1 MVIPAYTTDLTLM
14 DAAENDTNWAEATAS
29 GWTAVF
35 AVTGGDTDD
44 FIQNAACNSST
55 FKTGVG
61 VLLYDNSGGITLN
74 QDDAVLIWAKWDAGP
89 GLDTDAN
96 GGMRTVMGNS
106 LSAFNSF
113 DQSGSDSYTYGGWKN
128 FATGDPADSE
138 VTPDDVVGGPTTVK
152 QFHGWAAN
160 ALSVP
165 SKGNPYKVDVIRYG
179 RCEIRV
185 NGGETNDFAIFFGM
199 ATENDLNVTSFNRWG
214 LFQAVDG
221 GYLWKGLMTLGYTSA
236 VDFRDSNAFITVDD
250 TPHCTKNFNLIEID
264 QAGSRVDWTS
274 ITFVSL
280 GTKSPGRFVMLAAAD
295 VNFVS
300 CSFSDMD
307 TFIFLSSASVLNTS
321 FIRCNT
327 ITHGGCVM
335 NGSLILEAIVAVN
348 DGALVYGAA
357 VDPDGFVD
365 DMTFSMGTVSHHAID
380 FGTAVDSSLVSITL
394 RGIAFDG
401 FGAVDDADA
410 STVRFLALSGS
421 LTLNLIDCTVDGVS
435 PVASGG
441 GQNFSV
447 DDAAGMTVTVVVAP
461 VTLLISITDEADGQP
476 IQDVQTSIHLKD
488 SPFTELMNEDSTAGG
503 LASESYAGST
513 PVDIVWKTRKSDELD
528 TPRYFAQSGLGEI
541 TTSGFTQSV
550 LMKENTIIP

>member
-1 MVIPAYTTDLTLM
+1 MVVPAYTTDLTLL
-14 DAAENDTNWAEATAS
+14 DEAQSATGWAEATAS

-61 VLLYDNSGGITLN
+61 VLLWDDGGGITLGT
-74 QDDAVLIWAKWDAGP
+74 DDAWLVWAKWDSGP

-96 GGMRTVMGNS
+96 GGIRTVAGNS

-113 DQSGSDSYTYGGWKN
+113 DQSGSNSYIYGGWKN

-138 VTPDDVVGGPTTVK
+138 VTPDDAVGSPTTTK
-152 QFHGWAAN
+152 QFFGWAAN

-165 SKGNPYKVDVIRYG
+165 SKGNPYKVGVMRYG
-179 RCEIRV
+179 RCEIQV
-185 NGGETNDFAIFFGM
+185 TGGETADFAIFSGM
-199 ATENDLNVTSFNRWG
+199 ATENDLNVTRLNRWG

-221 GYLWKGLMTLGYTSA
+221 GYLWKGLMTLGFVSA
-236 VDFRDSNAFITVDD
+236 VDFRDVNAFITIDD
-250 TPHCTKNFNLIEID
+250 TPHCTKNFNKIEID
-264 QAGSRVDWTS
+264 QASSRVDWTGV
-274 ITFVSL
+274 TFVSL
-280 GTKSPGRFVMLAAAD
+280 GTKSPGRLEMLADAD

-307 TFIFLSSASVLNTS
+307 TFIFTDTASVLDTS
-321 FIRCNT
+321 FVRCNT
-327 ITHGGCVM
+327 VTTGGAVM
-335 NGSLILEAIVAVN
+335 NGSLALEPIVDA
-348 DGALVYGAA
+348 DTGAMVYNVA
-357 VDPDGFVD
+357 VDPDGFMD
-365 DMTFSMGTVSHHAID
+365 DLTISMGGNSHHAID
-380 FGTAVDSSLVSITL
+380 FGTLVDDTLTSITL
-394 RGIAFDG
+394 RGIAFNG
-401 FGAVDDADA
+401 FGASDDSDD
-410 STVRFLALSGS
+410 STVRFLATANA

-461 VTLLISITDEADGQP
+461 VTLLITITDKADDLP
-476 IQDVQTSIHLKD
+476 IENVQTSIHLKD
-488 SPFTELMNEDSTAGG
+488 SPFTELMNEDTTASGI
-503 LASESYAGST
+503 ASESYAGST
-513 PVDIVWKTRKSDELD
+513 PVDIVWKTRKSDDLD

-541 TTSGFTQSV
+541 TTAGFTLSV
-550 LMKENTIIP
+550 LMEENTIIP